1 MARIKLYTE
10 KTTKNKPSS
19 LIKLKDNCLEKI
31 LKTKYPKNSTNSTIK
46 FIGLDL
52 PKKLANIVSFYI
64 FAAVKILKI

>member
-1 MARIKLYTE
+1 MKLYTE
-10 KTTKNKPSS
+10 KTTKNQPSS
-19 LIKLKDNCLEKI
+19 LTRLKDNSLEKI
-31 LKTKYPKNSTNSTIK
+31 LKTKYPKKSTNSTIK

>member
-1 MARIKLYTE
+1 
-10 KTTKNKPSS
+10 
-19 LIKLKDNCLEKI
+19 LKDNSLEKI